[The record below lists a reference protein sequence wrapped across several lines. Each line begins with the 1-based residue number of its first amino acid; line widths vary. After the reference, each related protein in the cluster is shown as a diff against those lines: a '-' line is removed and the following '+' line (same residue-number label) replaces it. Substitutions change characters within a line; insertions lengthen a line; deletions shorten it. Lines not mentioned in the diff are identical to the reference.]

1 VHPWVNRPD
10 PQSKEKVTMNRLRI
24 AVVGLGP
31 MGQVHAS
38 NIAKIPQAY
47 LHAVASRRP
56 DVAQET
62 AQCYHATRFY
72 SDYDQLFSDPDLDA
86 VVIATGCAE
95 HPQHIIQAARHGLHI
110 FTEKPI
116 GFTLE
121 TIDQALAAVQEAGVH
136 LQVGFMR
143 RFDPGYAAA
152 KKKIDEGAIG
162 RPLMFKGVSRDPFW
176 PEKQDGPG
184 YNTTFLDLGVHDFDL
199 ARWLM
204 GSEVSEVYAVGK
216 VLVYPKLA
224 EFGDVDNALVT
235 LTFENG
241 ALGSIDFSR
250 NARYGY
256 DIRAEVLGDEGALMI
271 GGLQQT
277 PLLALSRDGVTH
289 DVFPWY
295 PQRFA
300 DAFMAELAAFV
311 DALQTGRAPE
321 PGGIEGRRAS
331 EIGLAAVESWRSGQ
345 VTKVSA

>member
-1 VHPWVNRPD
+1 
-10 PQSKEKVTMNRLRI
+10 MNRLRI

-31 MGQVHAS
+31 MGQVHAG
-38 NIAKIPQAY
+38 NIAKIPQAH
-47 LHAVASRRP
+47 LHAVASRRS
-56 DVAQET
+56 DVAQDI
-62 AQCYHATRFY
+62 AQRYHATRFY
-72 SDYDQLFSDPDLDA
+72 SDYDQLFNDPELDA
-86 VVIATGCAE
+86 VVIATGCVE
-95 HPQHIIQAARHGLHI
+95 HSEHIIQAAQHGLHI

-116 GFTLE
+116 GFTLKA
-121 TIDQALAAVQEAGVH
+121 IDQALAAVQEAGGY

-162 RPLMFKGVSRDPFW
+162 RPVMFKSTSRDPFW

-184 YNTTFLDLGVHDFDL
+184 FNTTFLDLGVHDFDL
-199 ARWLM
+199 ARWLV
-204 GSEVSEVYAVGK
+204 GGEVREVYAIGK
-216 VLVYPKLA
+216 ALVYPKLA
-224 EFGDVDNALVT
+224 EFGDVDNALVS

-256 DIRAEVLGDEGALMI
+256 DVRSEILGDEGALMI

-277 PLLALSRDGVTH
+277 PLSILSRDGVTH

-300 DAFMAELAAFV
+300 DAFVAELDAFV
-311 DALQTGRAPE
+311 DALQAGRAPE
-321 PGGIEGRRAS
+321 PSGIEGRRAS

-345 VTKVSA
+345 VAKVSV

>member
-1 VHPWVNRPD
+1 
-10 PQSKEKVTMNRLRI
+10 MNRLRM
-24 AVVGLGP
+24 AVVGLGQ
-31 MGQVHAS
+31 MGQIHVS
-38 NIAKIPQAY
+38 NVAKLPNAC

-62 AQCYHATRFY
+62 AQRTHADRFY
-72 SDYDQLFSDPDLDA
+72 TDYAQMFGDPDLEA

-95 HPQHIIQAARHGLHI
+95 HPAHITQAAQHGHHI

-116 GFTLE
+116 SFTLE
-121 TIDQALAAVQEAGVH
+121 AIDQALAAVQAAGVH
-136 LQVGFMR
+136 FQVGFMR

-152 KKKIDEGAIG
+152 KQKIAEGAIG
-162 RPLMFKGVSRDPFW
+162 RPVLFKAISRDPFW

-204 GSEVSEVYAVGK
+204 GSEVREVYATGGA
-216 VLVYPKLA
+216 LVYPKLA
-224 EFGDVDNALVT
+224 EFGDVDNAVVSLV
-235 LTFENG
+235 FENG
-241 ALGSIDFSR
+241 ALGSVDFSR

-256 DIRAEVLGDEGALMI
+256 DIRTEVLGDEGALMI

-277 PLLALSRDGVTH
+277 PLRLLSRSGISH

-300 DAFMAELAAFV
+300 DAFMGELVAFV
-311 DALQTGRAPE
+311 EAVQAGRTPQ
-321 PGGIEGRRAS
+321 PGGVDGRRAT
-331 EIGLAAVESWRSGQ
+331 EIGLAAVASWRSGQ
-345 VTKVSA
+345 PVTTSPRPRGD

>member
-1 VHPWVNRPD
+1 
-10 PQSKEKVTMNRLRI
+10 
-24 AVVGLGP
+24 

-38 NIAKIPQAY
+38 NVARLPNAR

-56 DVAQET
+56 EVAQEV
-62 AQCYHATRFY
+62 AGRYNAERFY

-86 VVIATGCAE
+86 VVIATGIVD
-95 HPQHIIQAARHGLHI
+95 HPGHIVQAAQSGLHI

-116 GFTLE
+116 AFSLE
-121 TIDQALAAVQEAGVH
+121 DTDRALAAVEKAGVH

-143 RFDPGYAAA
+143 RFDPGYVAA
-152 KKKIDEGAIG
+152 KRKIDEGAIG
-162 RPLMFKGVSRDPFW
+162 RPVLFKACSRDPFW

-204 GSEVSEVYAVGK
+204 GTEVSEVYAVGK

-224 EFGDVDNALVT
+224 EFGDVDNALVS
-235 LTFENG
+235 LTFESG
-241 ALGSIDFSR
+241 ALGSVDFSR

-256 DIRAEVLGDEGALMI
+256 DIRAEVLGDEGALSI

-277 PLLALSRDGVTH
+277 PLWVLARDGVTH

-295 PQRFA
+295 PERFA
-300 DAFMAELAAFV
+300 EGFLGELAAFV
-311 DALQTGRAPE
+311 DALREGRAPQ
-321 PGGIEGRRAS
+321 PGGLDGRRS
-331 EIGLAAVESWRSGQ
+331 TEIGLAALESWRTGQ
-345 VTKVSA
+345 PARVERK

>member
-1 VHPWVNRPD
+1 MKR
-10 PQSKEKVTMNRLRI
+10 SRI
-24 AVVGLGP
+24 AIVGLGQ
-31 MGQVHAS
+31 MGQIHVS
-38 NIAKIPQAY
+38 NIARMPNAL
-47 LHAVASRRP
+47 LHAVASRRRAVAQ
-56 DVAQET
+56 DVAQR
-62 AQCYHATRFY
+62 YHAERFY
-72 SDYDQLFSDPDLDA
+72 TDYDQLFSDPDLDA

-95 HPQHIIQAARHGLHI
+95 HPDHIVQAAEHRLHI

-121 TIDQALAAVQEAGVH
+121 TIDRSLAAVREAGVH
-136 LQVGFMR
+136 FQVGFMR

-162 RPLMFKGVSRDPFW
+162 RPVMFKSVSRDPFW

-204 GSEVSEVYAVGK
+204 GDEVSEVYAIGK
-216 VLVYPKLA
+216 ALVYPKLA
-224 EFGDVDNALVT
+224 EFGDVDNAVVSLA
-235 LTFENG
+235 FENG
-241 ALGSIDFSR
+241 AMGSIDFSR

-256 DIRAEVLGDEGALMI
+256 DIRTEVLGDEGALMI

-277 PLLALSRDGVTH
+277 PLLVLSRDGVTH

-300 DAFMAELAAFV
+300 DAFGAELAAFV
-311 DALQTGRAPE
+311 DALQAERPPE
-321 PGGIEGRRAS
+321 PDGLDGRRAS
-331 EIGLAAVESWRSGQ
+331 EIGLATVESWCSGQ
-345 VTKVSA
+345 PVKVHKVNR